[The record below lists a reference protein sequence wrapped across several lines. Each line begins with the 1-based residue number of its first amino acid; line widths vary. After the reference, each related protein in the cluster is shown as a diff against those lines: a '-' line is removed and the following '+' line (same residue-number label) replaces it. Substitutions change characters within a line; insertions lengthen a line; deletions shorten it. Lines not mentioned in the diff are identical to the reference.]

1 MSIIN
6 NYDNFVTESFKK
18 EFKKLMHNI
27 TSYFGSEDD
36 IEKLEADLL
45 RLLNDYKIRILSG
58 EIKRIDNQFIDSLK
72 HEINK
77 DVIEQLNLDT
87 FFRGINNLTVKGK
100 DRKIEKYFQDYMASI
115 PSRLKTLYNVE
126 NADIGIKDDP
136 NDIDTEGVYYD
147 PYLDDNEFDEWRKV
161 VSTAPRF
168 RVKRR
173 RFEIEKAS
181 LHIELLKMR
190 DWLYKNNK
198 KLIIVLE
205 GRDAAGKGSFIRTA
219 TENLHPAYFRINTFG
234 VPSEAD
240 KVNWFKRYKDV
251 LPVNEQI
258 AFYDRSWYNRA
269 VVEPV
274 MGYCTDA
281 QYKKFMEEVLPFE
294 NSLIDNGYY
303 LIKLWFSIT
312 DKTQELR
319 FKLRKTSPIKY
330 WKFSPND
337 ARAME
342 KWDAFTAYKEE
353 MFRKTST
360 EKSPWVVIDS
370 NDKRV
375 AKLNAL
381 RYILNQIPYDR
392 KKEEILQVYPEIVY
406 PII

>member
-1 MSIIN
+1 MSTVN
-6 NYDNFVTESFKK
+6 TYDSYITESLKK
-18 EFKKLMHNI
+18 EFRKLLHNI

-45 RLLNDYKIRILSG
+45 RLLTDYKNKILSG
-58 EIKRIDNQFIDSLK
+58 ELKIIDDRFIDGLK
-72 HEINK
+72 GELNK
-77 DVIEQLNLDT
+77 DVVEQLNLDT
-87 FFRGINNLTVKGK
+87 FFRGINNLKLKGK
-100 DRKIEKYFQDYMASI
+100 DRKIEKYFQDYMSTI
-115 PSRLKTLYNVE
+115 PNRLKTLYNSE
-126 NADIGIKDDP
+126 NIDIGLADDP

-147 PYLDDNEFDEWRKV
+147 PYLDDKEFEEWRKV

-181 LHIELLKMR
+181 LQIELLKMR

-198 KLIIVLE
+198 KLVILLE

-219 TENLHPAYFRINTFG
+219 TENLHPAYFKINTFG
-234 VPSEAD
+234 VPSEIEKTD
-240 KVNWFKRYKDV
+240 WFKRYREV
-251 LPVNEQI
+251 LPTTEQI

-274 MGYCTDA
+274 MGYCSDE
-281 QYKKFMEEVLPFE
+281 QYKKFMNDVIPFE
-294 NSLIDNGYY
+294 YSLIDKGIF

-342 KWDAFTAYKEE
+342 KWDAFTVYKEE
-353 MFRKTST
+353 MFRRTST
-360 EKSPWVVIDS
+360 DKSPWVVVDS
-370 NDKRV
+370 NDKRI

-381 RYILNQIPYDR
+381 RYILGQIPYDR
-392 KKEEILQVYPEIVY
+392 KKSEVLGFYPEIVY
-406 PII
+406 PIV